1 MSEKNEL
8 TIVEPIDKEEIK
20 NQIYELRGY
29 KIMLDRDIA
38 TYFGVTTG
46 NLRLGTLP
54 FSYGSMIKE

>member
-29 KIMLDRDIA
+29 KIMLDRDI
-38 TYFGVTTG
+38 TKQGTPY
-46 NLRLGTLP
+46 LYRL
-54 FSYGSMIKE
+54 